1 MKKKWVAWLLA
12 LAMLF
17 SLVPTA
23 LAAEVQPAQNG
34 LVFWLD
40 GQLNAG
46 RKFDDKADVWTD
58 LARGSNVSLTLG
70 ENCGWDA
77 DGKGL
82 ALKNGTYVRLPDVVT
97 NAVKGSAFTAELV
110 VSGFSFVKQEST
122 PLLRAENDSYSFY
135 IHSGNGLRSKGF
147 YEDVQANAAT
157 LLGTKTQHTITH
169 TFDGTKNVFYVDGAK
184 VKESSAYK
192 DYAASD
198 WLRLAGNST
207 NATYHGVRVY
217 DRALTADE
225 VKANHTYDQANHT
238 PVTPASEPVQTEL
251 AFWLDGQLN
260 AGRKFDGEA
269 VVWTDLARGSNVDL
283 ELDDNCNWGADGKGL
298 KIKATGTSSE
308 AGTYVALPEVVTNA
322 IKSGKFTTEIVV
334 SGFSFKNPSSKVS
347 TPLLRANN
355 DKFSDYIRSDDAL
368 YSKGSTLVKTEVAT
382 LLGTT
387 TQHTI
392 THTFDGT
399 TNVFYIDGKKV
410 QESATY
416 TTYDGSD
423 VLRLAGNETNATYH
437 GVRVYTRA
445 LTADEVAKNYAY
457 DQSTHTPPA
466 ACPTL
471 SAANTNLTSGDNA
484 ELTLNLGTEEFSGE
498 KEITFTLQ
506 PRSNVHTNGLQLWL
520 DGRNNTGSGHDG
532 NAVTWT
538 DLSGKGGDVNTSGL
552 SWNDDGLR
560 LAAGQMLELPDAAAD
575 TIKTERFTVELSIKD
590 FSASEKRDTPL
601 LRADNDRFSCYVN
614 SAGNLAQKSSIVIAN
629 DAASVL
635 NGGKTLT
642 MTSDGDTLNFYLNG
656 VLAKTAKY
664 EPLTKSATW
673 DHSAVNWMRLGGTD
687 GVTNVTYQGLRIYDR
702 VLSEEEIRANV
713 RADALASGSVTFEG
727 SKTTVQQTLTF
738 TNGEAT
744 VSLPLY
750 GTGLCTVQASWDEQS
765 CESNVIAVVDAKT
778 VVDEAAALLEKNPSA
793 AVKASAL
800 TNAEEAANA
809 IMAILSETEFAAY
822 GGQITATLQ
831 EDGKWTMT
839 LKLGTA
845 SKAVTG
851 ITLYADNFTTDTYL
865 PQTAF
870 NAPPAVVY
878 SSGANALNVANDEK
892 RASNVIVTLD
902 ETLAVFAQ
910 SGEKLAGTLDE
921 YLAETV
927 AKSLPVLYIKDDTT
941 RTALAGWL
949 EKTHYHDLTVLVD
962 AQNASL
968 LNGLA
973 DTYEYVR
980 GAVRFG
986 KEDVATEAKQIEAV
1000 QIANGAHAKIMVLA
1014 ADAVTL
1020 DTVHYLQMRL
1030 MTVWA
1035 ETASDTVSI
1044 HRILSIAPDGIIC
1057 DDPAA
1062 VITVLER
1069 DYKDGLVVNRALCN
1083 TGHRGKAAYH
1093 IIDDTVAEN
1102 TMSAFYSAYLS
1113 GALSIEIDVYL
1124 TTDNQVV
1131 ICHDEAATNTVTGVG
1146 YIYDGVPFH
1155 LEQNTLE
1162 AAQKLT
1168 INEEARKKGNM
1179 YDWDTHMPSL
1189 EELYQFV
1196 NGQTQIEG
1204 APKEQIPYVID
1215 IEVKSGN
1222 ANIVKALKELTEK
1235 YGMEDRVVISSFNGI
1250 IHQTMQ
1256 KEWPSMSCGIIHNN
1270 NGAGN
1275 SIQWIAKTVWANNLS
1290 SHISNYGNWDAAY
1303 QSMIRQGQMRGIT
1316 FWGWCVHNRGGSDA
1330 FIKQGFNGYTEDSPD
1345 WTNNYAYR
1353 LEQEDVTCDETGKA
1367 TIAPKLKLLK
1377 DLYHEGTY
1385 EKNPEVELFAIK
1397 ETGFEKKT
1405 ANEDGTYDLTGV
1417 ENAILRH
1424 TINFVTGGSYYVYS
1438 NPFQVTAAHTHTWSE
1453 AWSSDE
1459 THHWHECTAEGC
1471 IVSDNAHKGGYA
1483 EHSWGE
1489 GTVTIPATETANGE
1503 KTFTCTVC
1511 GKTKTEI
1518 IPALSHQ
1525 HTPEYVAGT
1534 AATCTQ
1540 PGNKEYWHCEGCG
1553 QNFSDEGC
1561 QNVLDSVVIPAAGH
1575 SLNHV
1580 DRVEPTTEAD
1590 GNIEY
1595 WVCSKCGSKFKDADG
1610 TQEVTDVT
1618 LPKLDKPSKPSNP
1631 SGGTVRPVSPNAGA
1645 GKKPEVKK
1653 QELPFRDIP
1662 QTAWYYESVQSAWEN
1677 GLIDGVT
1684 KTQFQPDGTLT
1695 VAQAIKLAAAL
1706 YQMEHEGEVTLKN
1719 GSVTWYDSYVSYAVA
1734 NGIIEK
1740 DYTSYTAAQMNAAVT
1755 RAEFVHIFHGAESTY
1770 KAINQVADDA
1780 IPDVKNGDAFASDI
1794 YEFYRAGILTGSD
1807 AKGTFHPADSIK
1819 RSEASAIPVRM
1830 FDTASRQ
1837 SITL

>member
-1 MKKKWVAWLLA
+1 MKKKWIAWLLA

-17 SLVPTA
+17 SLVPTV
-23 LAAEVQPAQNG
+23 LAADVQPAQDG
-34 LVFWLD
+34 LVFWLDGQLNVGSAFNAKAASWKDLKGGNDVSLALGENCAWDADGKGLTLKADTSVTLPSSVTNAVKSGNYTVEISVSDFSTTKSTENTPLIRDTATPDYFSIYVGSDNKLKSKWSAELQNNAAQLLATQHTIAITCSSGNTNTYYVDGVKAATNGYDQYQNVTALQLAGYFTNATYHGVRVYNRALTAAEVAANHTYDTKDHTPDAPVTPSGEPVQADLAFWLD

-58 LARGSNVSLTLG
+58 LANGRNVSLTLDT
-70 ENCGWDA
+70 NCAWDA
-77 DGKGL
+77 VGKGL
-82 ALKNGTYVRLPDVVT
+82 ALKADTYVALPDVVT
-97 NAVKGSAFTAELV
+97 NAIKG
-110 VSGFSFVKQEST
+110 
-122 PLLRAENDSYSFY
+122 
-135 IHSGNGLRSKGF
+135 
-147 YEDVQANAAT
+147 
-157 LLGTKTQHTITH
+157 
-169 TFDGTKNVFYVDGAK
+169 
-184 VKESSAYK
+184 
-192 DYAASD
+192 
-198 WLRLAGNST
+198 
-207 NATYHGVRVY
+207 
-217 DRALTADE
+217 
-225 VKANHTYDQANHT
+225 
-238 PVTPASEPVQTEL
+238 
-251 AFWLDGQLN
+251 
-260 AGRKFDGEA
+260 
-269 VVWTDLARGSNVDL
+269 
-283 ELDDNCNWGADGKGL
+283 
-298 KIKATGTSSE
+298 
-308 AGTYVALPEVVTNA
+308 
-322 IKSGKFTTEIVV
+322 GKFTTEIVV
-334 SGFSFKNPSSKVS
+334 SGFSFKNPSSKVN

-368 YSKGSTLVKTEVAT
+368 CSKGSTLVKTGAAT

-399 TNVFYIDGKKV
+399 KNVFYVDGV
-410 QESATY
+410 YATESTY
-416 TTYDGSD
+416 SDYAGSD

-445 LTADEVAKNYAY
+445 LSADEVKANYAY

-466 ACPTL
+466 ARPTL

-520 DGRNNTGSGHDG
+520 DGRNNTGSGHND
-532 NAVTWT
+532 AATTWT

-552 SWNDDGLR
+552 SWNEDGLH
-560 LAAGQMLELPDAAAD
+560 LTAGQMLRLPDAAAEA
-575 TIKTERFTVELSIKD
+575 IKTTRFTVELSIKD

-642 MTSDGDTLNFYLNG
+642 MTSDGDTLNFYLDG

-800 TNAEEAANA
+800 TNAEEAAKA
-809 IMAILSETEFAAY
+809 IMAILSDTEFVAY
-822 GGQITATLQ
+822 GGQITAALKD
-831 EDGKWTMT
+831 DGTWTMT
-839 LKLGTA
+839 LKLGTE
-845 SKAVTG
+845 SKDVTG
-851 ITLYADNFTTDTYL
+851 ITLYAENFTTDTYL
-865 PQTAF
+865 PKTAF

-878 SSGANALNVANDEK
+878 SSGADALNVANAEK
-892 RASNVIVTLD
+892 RPSNVIVTLD
-902 ETLAVFAQ
+902 ETLAVYAQ
-910 SGEKLAGTLDE
+910 SGKMLADTLDA
-921 YLAETV
+921 YLAATV
-927 AKSLPVLYIKDDTT
+927 AKSLPVLYIKDEATK
-941 RTALAGWL
+941 TALANWL
-949 EKTHYHDLTVLVD
+949 GKNHYHDLTVLVD
-962 AQNASL
+962 AEDSSL

-986 KEDVATEAKQIEAV
+986 KEDVATEARQIEAV
-1000 QIANGAHAKIMVLA
+1000 KTANGAHAKIMVLSS
-1014 ADAVTL
+1014 DAVTL

-1030 MTVWA
+1030 MAVWA

-1044 HRILSIAPDGIIC
+1044 HRMLSIAPDGIIC

-1069 DYKDGLVVNRALCN
+1069 DYKDGLVVNRTLCN

-1093 IIDDTVAEN
+1093 VIDDTVAEN

-1131 ICHDEAATNTVTGVG
+1131 ICHNSDATNDVTGTK
-1146 YIYDGVPFH
+1146 IYNGVPFQ
-1155 LEQNTLE
+1155 LEQNTLAE
-1162 AAQKLT
+1162 AQTLT
-1168 INEEARKKGNM
+1168 INEEARKKGKM

-1189 EELYQFV
+1189 EELFQFV
-1196 NGQTQIEG
+1196 NGQTEIPG

-1215 IEVKSGN
+1215 IEVKSSKPE
-1222 ANIVKALKELTEK
+1222 IVQALKALTEK

-1256 KEWPSMSCGIIHNN
+1256 REWPSMSCGIIHNN

-1275 SIQWIAKTVWANNLS
+1275 SIQWIAKTVWRNNLS
-1290 SHISNYGNWDAAY
+1290 SHISNYGNWDDAY
-1303 QSMIRQGQMRGIT
+1303 KSMVRQGQMRGIT
-1316 FWGWCVHNRGGSDA
+1316 FWGWCVHSRGGSDD
-1330 FIKQGFNGYTEDSPD
+1330 FIRQGFNGYTEDSPD
-1345 WTNNYAYR
+1345 WTNSYAYR
-1353 LEQEDVTCDETGKA
+1353 FEQDDVTCDANGKA
-1367 TIAPKLKLLK
+1367 EISPKLKLLK
-1377 DLYHEGTY
+1377 DLYHEDSY
-1385 EKNPEVELFAIK
+1385 EQNPEVELFAIT
-1397 ETGFEKKT
+1397 EGGLVEKT
-1405 ANEDGTYDLTGV
+1405 AGEDGTYDLTGV

-1424 TINFVTGGSYYVYS
+1424 TIKFVTGGSYYVYS
-1438 NPFQVTAAHTHTWSE
+1438 NPFRVTVAHTHTWSE
-1453 AWSSDE
+1453 EWSSDA
-1459 THHWHECTAEGC
+1459 TNHWHACSGC
-1471 IVSDNAHKGGYA
+1471 DEKKDVAAHTPGSA
-1483 EHSWGE
+1483 
-1489 GTVTIPATETANGE
+1489 ATENDPQV
-1503 KTFTCTVC
+1503 CTVC
-1511 GKTKTEI
+1511 GYI
-1518 IPALSHQ
+1518 VAPATGHIH
-1525 HTPEYVAGT
+1525 HTTTLVSAVE
-1534 AATCTQ
+1534 ATCVS
-1540 PGNKEYWHCEGCG
+1540 K
-1553 QNFSDEGC
+1553 
-1561 QNVLDSVVIPAAGH
+1561 GH
-1575 SLNHV
+1575 RAYYTCSRCSKLFAN
-1580 DRVEPTTEAD
+1580 ENATEELTEAD
-1590 GNIEY
+1590 VTPKTDPTNHVGGTEVRNA
-1595 WVCSKCGSKFKDADG
+1595 KDATYTEEGYTGDTCCKSCHAVISYG
-1610 TQEVTDVT
+1610 HVI
-1618 LPKLDKPSKPSNP
+1618 PKLTKPSKPS
-1631 SGGTVRPVSPNAGA
+1631 GGTVKPVSPNAGIN
-1645 GKKPEVKK
+1645 KKPEAEEKG
-1653 QELPFRDIP
+1653 LPFTDVP
-1662 QTAWYYESVQSAWEN
+1662 QTAWYHESVQKAWEN

-1684 KTQFQPDGTLT
+1684 KTQFQRDGTLT

-1706 YQMEHEGEVTLKN
+1706 YQMEHEGEVTLTN
-1719 GSVTWYDSYVSYAVA
+1719 GRTNWYDSYVSYAVA

-1740 DYTSYTAAQMNAAVT
+1740 DYASYTAAQMNAAIT

-1780 IPDVKNGDAFASDI
+1780 IPDVKSRDAFASDI

-1807 AKGTFHPADSIK
+1807 AKGTFHPASSIK
-1819 RSEASAIPVRM
+1819 RSEVSAILVRM